1 MYTALFHTHRLVVS
15 IFLALYFIKMI
26 LLLMNK
32 KEQLTNFRK
41 WTKVPEIIVS
51 TLFLVTGI
59 WMLILKPTMSIFQVI
74 KLAAVVAAIPCG
86 VIGFVRGNKIL
97 GVLSFVLIVAAYGL
111 AEMGKK
117 FVQKVDLGPE
127 IVTDIDAKEY
137 DQLRHGEALYRE
149 YCKSCHGPD
158 GKLGL
163 GGAYDLATSRLS
175 DSDAMTIMMN
185 GKGTMPGFK
194 QVLTQRD
201 ADAVLEYIKTLRT
214 E

>member
-1 MYTALFHTHRLVVS
+1 LVVS

-175 DSDAMTIMMN
+175 DSDAMTIIMN

-194 QVLTQRD
+194 QVLTPRD
-201 ADAVLEYIKTLRT
+201 ANAVLEYIKTLRT